1 MNEPDGSLRHMGVTG
16 RVELAMDWHSD
27 RGGDAATRVR
37 ILDRLSALVAHPKRI
52 LVAIVALLVAAG
64 AAVGSSAVLSS
75 SSTNPGNS
83 FQASNLD
90 VSNGGNNAV
99 ISVSG
104 MHPGDN
110 TQGDVTITNTGD
122 IPVSTMD
129 LSSAVIAHTEPNTG
143 QIASALT
150 LTITDTTS
158 VSTQVYSGPATPM
171 TTDPLRLPGDPVTP
185 ADPWSAGEARTYHFQ
200 LSLPNNTGN
209 TFQLSTATIRY
220 TWTASQ

>member
-1 MNEPDGSLRHMGVTG
+1 
-16 RVELAMDWHSD
+16 MDWHSD
-27 RGGDAATRVR
+27 RGGDTGTRVR

-64 AAVGSSAVLSS
+64 AAVGSSAVLTS

-90 VSNGGNNAV
+90 VSGGGNNAV

-110 TQGDVTITNTGD
+110 AQGDITITNTGD
-122 IPVSTMD
+122 IPASTMQ
-129 LSSAVIAHTEPNTG
+129 LSSAVTAHTEPNTG

-150 LTITDTTS
+150 LTITDTTNGG
-158 VSTQVYSGPATPM
+158 STQVYSGPATPM
-171 TTDPLRLPGDPVTP
+171 TIEPLTLLGDPDPITP
-185 ADPWSAGEARTYHFQ
+185 VIPWSAG
-200 LSLPNNTGN
+200 L
-209 TFQLSTATIRY
+209 
-220 TWTASQ
+220 